1 VKLWLPFV
9 LGVSFVACSDTTPP
23 NSDLEAEDTTPA
35 DVSEPDR
42 EADADQGEAQDAEV
56 EVSADTEP
64 EADAEPEA
72 DVDADV
78 DIDDINCP
86 DDERPVGGLC
96 RKDFDRSCFR
106 EDQCRPGEEC
116 LWREG
121 EDPERPGTCTH
132 TPGPPVVCPGAPG
145 CETAGTLK
153 VGFAARTLT
162 PQGWELARPGWS
174 DSINEWGFEARFV
187 GDVTDDNTFCDCG
200 RDMACP
206 PTEEFADCRSL
217 GEYTGPDADGTEAD
231 GFMQGAWIA
240 GFGNSRNAALC
251 PEDWIRPACEGAHC
265 CDSVFAHDD
274 IWARATAFDSGD
286 IRVVWVVID
295 TVGYFY
301 SDIMRIRDAL
311 PPEWGVDHLLVSSTH
326 THEAPDTIGQWGPG
340 VFGAPLPTDTGAVRE
355 WMEDVHDVV
364 IGTVGD
370 AVGALE
376 PTDVYATQV
385 DTGPI
390 GFAIRDTRDPFV
402 YDDRITAMHF
412 VREGGDRT
420 ESADSLGILVNWHS
434 HPESMG
440 SENVFTSSD
449 YPHWLRLYLE
459 NGFAEGSEE
468 FPAFEGLGGVAVF
481 ASGSV
486 GGLLNPLHRPVIA
499 RDGTEYSANNYE
511 KAEALGGRLADVIF
525 KALATTCSDGETVGC
540 TAQISEELSFA
551 SQDFIVDITNVQ
563 FHAAG
568 MALGIYIREIYN
580 WRATDGNIGD
590 VNLPKLLSNLTQIRL
605 GPVTMQTWPGEPFS
619 ELTTGLFPGNTVRN
633 PILGEWMDLNCA
645 EDRRTRLEDDALE
658 ERFGCFI
665 DPNNPNPPD
674 LDLFPTT
681 EPLGARYESEYQV
694 IIGLGNDQLGYLV
707 PPYDFKTHPDFGA
720 LVEEEGDHY
729 EEVVSVGNVVDQ
741 IIDGIDTLTDL
752 LLAD

>member
-1 VKLWLPFV
+1 MKLRLPFFY
-9 LGVSFVACSDTTPP
+9 LALLVACSDDSPP
-23 NSDLEAEDTTPA
+23 NDDAGAADAIPGDTTTDIAEPGDASDVTPDTSPDVDTLEDVQPDTTGDVDVDVEEDTQPT
-35 DVSEPDR
+35 
-42 EADADQGEAQDAEV
+42 
-56 EVSADTEP
+56 
-64 EADAEPEA
+64 
-72 DVDADV
+72 
-78 DIDDINCP
+78 NCP
-86 DDERPVGGLC
+86 DDERSVGGLC
-96 RKDFDRSCFR
+96 REDFDRSCF
-106 EDQCRPGEEC
+106 DNGHCRPEEEC
-116 LWREG
+116 VWREG
-121 EDPERPGTCTH
+121 EDRERPGTCVY
-132 TPGPPVVCPGAPG
+132 TPGPTRVCPGGPG
-145 CETAGTLK
+145 CEAAAELE
-153 VGFAARTLT
+153 VGFAARALT
-162 PQGWELARPGWS
+162 PQGWELARDGWS
-174 DSINEWGFEARFV
+174 DDVNDWGFPARFI
-187 GDVTDDNTFCDCG
+187 GDVTDDSTFCDCG
-200 RDMACP
+200 RDLICP
-206 PTEEFADCRSL
+206 PTEEFADCVSL

-231 GFMQGAWIA
+231 GYMQGAWIA

-251 PEDWIRPACEGAHC
+251 PEDWVRPACEGAHC
-265 CDSVFAHDD
+265 CDSRFAHDD

-286 IRVVWVVID
+286 TRIVWVVLD

-301 SDIMRIRDAL
+301 SDIMRIRDSL
-311 PPEWGVDHLLVSSTH
+311 PPEWGVDHLVVSSTH

-355 WMEDVHDVV
+355 WMDDVREVV
-364 IGTVGD
+364 VGTVGD
-370 AVGALE
+370 AVDALE
-376 PTDVYATQV
+376 PADVYTTQV

-412 VREGGDRT
+412 IRQDGDRRDP
-420 ESADSLGILVNWHS
+420 ENSLGILVNWHS

-449 YPHWLRLYLE
+449 YPHWLRHYLE
-459 NGFAEGSEE
+459 NGFEEGNEE
-468 FPAFEGLGGVAVF
+468 FPAFAGLGGTAVF

-499 RDGTEYSANNYE
+499 RDGTEYSTNNYE
-511 KAEALGGRLADVIF
+511 KAEALGGRLADIIF
-525 KALATTCSDGETVGC
+525 KALATPCEDGETVGC
-540 TAQISEELSFA
+540 TAQTSEELSFA

-568 MALGIYIREIYN
+568 MALGIYVREIYN
-580 WRATDGNIGD
+580 WRGTDGNIGD
-590 VNLPKLLSNLTQIRL
+590 VNMPKLLSNLTQIRL

-633 PILGEWMDLNCA
+633 PILGEWEDMNCA
-645 EDRRTRLEDDALE
+645 EDRRTRLEDDSTE

-681 EPLGARYESEYQV
+681 EPLGARYRSEYQV

-707 PPYDFKTHPDFGA
+707 PPYDFKTHPDLGA
-720 LVEEEGDHY
+720 LIEVEGDHY

-741 IIDGIDTLTDL
+741 IIGGIDELTNL
-752 LLAD
+752 LLDN